1 MKKNLLK
8 PLVLSALV
16 AGTLSAE
23 AHRAWILPQETQL
36 SGEDRWVGF
45 EAAVSNDI
53 FVANYHAVRFNDLVV
68 LQPDGDKSEAENLHT
83 GKYRTVFDVKLEE
96 EGTYKI
102 FTASTGMRAMW
113 EEDGERRM
121 YPGRGEQYTEEGFA
135 ENVPEKAD
143 KLRIMQSSR
152 RMETFVTLGAPTT
165 ETLKP
170 TNTGLELAPVS
181 HPNDLY
187 AGEQA
192 TFKFLIDGEPAEGAE
207 LTAIREGTRYRN
219 SQDEIT
225 AVADKKGEVTLSW
238 KGAGRYFIEVEYKDN
253 KAKKPATERT
263 GSYVTVLEV
272 LPD

>member
-1 MKKNLLK
+1 MKTNVLK
-8 PLVLSALV
+8 PLLLAALI

-36 SGEDRWVGF
+36 SGEERWVGF

-53 FVANYHAVRFNDLVV
+53 FVANYHAVRLNDLTVI
-68 LQPDGDKSEAENLHT
+68 QPDGDKSEAENLHT
-83 GKYRTVFDVKLEE
+83 GKYRTVFDVKLED
-96 EGTYKI
+96 EGTYKV
-102 FTASTGMRAMW
+102 FTASKGMRAMW
-113 EEDGERRM
+113 EEDGKRRM

-143 KLRIMQSSR
+143 KLRVMQSSR
-152 RMETFVTLGAPTT
+152 RMETFVTLGAPTSDA
-165 ETLKP
+165 LKP
-170 TNTGLELAPVS
+170 TNKGLELVPVT

-187 AGEQA
+187 SGEQA

-219 SQDEIT
+219 SQDEIS
-225 AVADKKGEVTLSW
+225 AVADKKGEVKLNW
-238 KGAGRYFIEVEYKDN
+238 KGAGRYFIEVEYKDD

>member
-1 MKKNLLK
+1 MKTNLLK
-8 PLVLSALV
+8 PLLLAALI

-36 SGEDRWVGF
+36 SGEERWVGF

-53 FVANYHAVRFNDLVV
+53 FVANYHAVRLNDLTVI
-68 LQPDGDKSEAENLHT
+68 QPDGDKSEAENLHT
-83 GKYRTVFDVKLEE
+83 GKYRTVFDVKLED
-96 EGTYKI
+96 EGTYKV
-102 FTASTGMRAMW
+102 FTASNGMRAMW
-113 EEDGERRM
+113 EEDGKRRI

-143 KLRIMQSSR
+143 NLRIMQSSR
-152 RMETFVTLGAPTT
+152 RMETFVTLGAPST
-165 ETLKP
+165 ETLQP
-170 TNTGLELAPVS
+170 TNKGLELVPVT

-187 AGEQA
+187 SGEQA

-219 SQDEIT
+219 SQDEIS
-225 AVADKKGEVTLSW
+225 AVADKKGEVKLNW
-238 KGAGRYFIEVEYKDN
+238 KGAGRYFIEVEYKDD